1 MSESDLNVL
10 LAQLHKKLNDV
21 QGVQSINDET
31 HRMLG
36 IVSQDIAIVLGR
48 RSTSSEKNE
57 QESIGSHS
65 LKRMA
70 VEFEAEHPR
79 LAHTLNDVADSLAKI
94 GI

>member
-1 MSESDLNVL
+1 MPESDLNIL
-10 LAQLHKKLNDV
+10 LTQLHKKLNDV
-21 QGVQSINDET
+21 QGAQSIDGEA

-36 IVSQDIAIVLGR
+36 IVSQDIAVVLGR
-48 RSTSSEKNE
+48 HSASSGKNE
-57 QESIGSHS
+57 QASIGSHS

>member
-1 MSESDLNVL
+1 MSESDLNAL
-10 LAQLHKKLNDV
+10 LVQLHKKLNDV
-21 QGVQSINDET
+21 QGAQSVDDET

-36 IVSQDIAIVLGR
+36 IVSQDIAIVLGHDLMP
-48 RSTSSEKNE
+48 SGKNE
-57 QESIGSHS
+57 QADIGSHS

-70 VEFEAEHPR
+70 VKFEAEHPR